1 MPKITPRN
9 HKLNEHDFLKLSK
22 AESKPRA
29 RVKLLIL
36 HQLSQN
42 KSLEDIGK
50 DFGYHP
56 QSIGI
61 IRKNYWLFGL
71 KSIYD
76 KPGRGRKS
84 RLAEKDIEAFKQAIV
99 EAGQQRGGGR
109 LTATD
114 IARIAK
120 EDFNAT
126 YTPKGIYG
134 LLHRIGMSWVS
145 ARSQHPKADP
155 EVMETFKKTL

>member
-9 HKLNEHDFLKLSK
+9 HKLNDHNFLKLAK
-22 AESKPRA
+22 VESKPRA

-36 HQLSQN
+36 NQLSQD
-42 KSLEDIGK
+42 KPLEYIAK

-56 QSIGI
+56 QSIGL
-61 IRKNYWLFGL
+61 IRKSYWLHGL
-71 KSIYD
+71 DSIYD
-76 KPGRGRKS
+76 KPGRGRKT

-99 EAGQQRGGGR
+99 DARQQRGGGR
-109 LTATD
+109 LTAID

-134 LLHRIGMSWVS
+134 LLKRIGMSWVS

-155 EVMETFKKTL
+155 EAMNEFKKTL